1 MLAQQH
7 SGVEDKR
14 VTFVIDH
21 LIFLVSDMRT
31 LLLLILLSTC
41 TGHLSAQKIIST
53 GEWCSHRLTP
63 GALPPSGDGRTD
75 SVDLTH
81 ALVSLDMTA
90 AATQKISG
98 TCTWTFTAKTGGLD
112 RLRFDLLALTVD
124 SVIYEQAHVPFVQ
137 SGEQVY
143 ITLPTALSA
152 GDSRSVAIYYR
163 GQPQKDASGWG
174 GFYFSGSYA
183 FNLGVGFDADPHTF
197 GRAWFPCFDLFDERS
212 TYTFD
217 VVSNPDQPSHCNGLL
232 QLEETTPAGKL
243 RRVWSLSET
252 IPSYLACVA
261 IGPYTTFRRAYAG
274 VNGTIPVEI
283 AAAAADTA
291 KVRNT
296 FVHLPEAI
304 QAYEHW
310 FGPYLWQKIGYSLV
324 PFNSGAME
332 HATNVAIGR
341 TFINGS
347 LSYET
352 LWAHELSH
360 HWWGDLAT
368 CSTAEDMW
376 LNEGWASYSE
386 HLFTEWTYG
395 KKAYN
400 DAVRANF
407 LNVLQNAHIS
417 EGGYRAVSGLP
428 HNLTYG
434 AHVYNKGAVV
444 AHNLRGYMG
453 DSLFRVGIRAALD
466 QTRYDDWSS
475 ENLRDQLE
483 AATGLDLHPF
493 FNDWVF
499 NGGYPDY
506 SIDSV
511 QWTYPIPGQ
520 AQARIFVKQKLRGA
534 PALHTQV
541 PLELTAVS
549 ATGEKKYLNTVV
561 SGEQTAVDWLIDLTE
576 ITPADIRV
584 NTSQRLLQARSE
596 GEKMITS
603 TGATNFQDA
612 KFNLTVTNP
621 GADSVLFRV
630 EHHFAAPDDAGANPA
645 GHALTNRYWQVYG
658 QFSPDFAAQ
667 ATVFYDGRGQGD
679 QLDTELFAAT
689 GNTEDQ
695 VALLYRTGA
704 GQTWQVYPHY
714 IRQNIGTNT
723 DKFGQFKLSAVK
735 AGQYTVAKLSGVN
748 RTVDT
753 DEIPALQIFPN
764 PATDRVTAVSDKP
777 IRKIQIIGTDGK
789 IIRETDTAGEY
800 RVIIGLTD
808 LPAGMYRL
816 VAESDGLIRTGFV
829 QKL

>member
-1 MLAQQH
+1 MMAQLL
-7 SGVEDKR
+7 SDVEEKR
-14 VTFVIDH
+14 ATFVIDY

-31 LLLLILLSTC
+31 LLFLLLSTC
-41 TGHLSAQKIIST
+41 SGLVSAQKIIST

-63 GALPPSGDGRTD
+63 GALPPSSDGRAD

-81 ALVSLDMTA
+81 ARISLDMTA
-90 AATQKISG
+90 AATQTISG
-98 TCTWTFTAKTGGLD
+98 SCTWTFTAKTAGLD
-112 RLRFDLLALTVD
+112 QLRFDLLALTVD
-124 SVIYEQAHVPFVQ
+124 SVIYEQTPVAFSQ
-137 SGEQVY
+137 FGEQVY
-143 ITLPTALSA
+143 ISLPAALGT
-152 GDSRSVAIYYR
+152 GDTRQVSIYYH

-197 GRAWFPCFDLFDERS
+197 GRAWFPCFDLFEERS

-217 VVSNPDQPSHCNGLL
+217 VVSNPDQPSYCNGLL
-232 QLEETTPAGKL
+232 QSEETTPGGKL
-243 RRVWSLSET
+243 RRIWSLTET

-283 AAAAADTA
+283 AAAAADTT

-310 FGPYLWQKIGYSLV
+310 YGPYLWQKIGYSLV

-407 LNVLQNAHIS
+407 LNVLQNSHIS
-417 EGGYRAVSGLP
+417 EGGYRAVSGVP

-434 AHVYNKGAVV
+434 SHVYNKGAVV
-444 AHNLRGYMG
+444 AHNLRAYMG
-453 DSLFRVGIRAALD
+453 DSLFRVGIRAALES
-466 QTRYDDWSS
+466 TRYDDWSS
-475 ENLRDQLE
+475 ENFRDQLE
-483 AATGLDLHPF
+483 AATGLELHPF

-511 QWTYPIPGQ
+511 QWTYPIPGKVH
-520 AQARIFVKQKLRGA
+520 ARIHVKQKLRGA
-534 PALHTQV
+534 PTLHTQV

-549 ATGEKKYLNTVV
+549 VTGEKKYLNTVV
-561 SGEQTAVDWLIDLTE
+561 TGEQTVVDWAIDLSE
-576 ITPADIRV
+576 IVPVDIWV
-584 NTSQRLLQARSE
+584 NTGLRLLQARSE
-596 GEKMITS
+596 EEKMITVN
-603 TGATNFQDA
+603 GATNFQEA

-630 EHHFAAPDDAGANPA
+630 EHHFAVPDDAGANPA
-645 GHALTNRYWQVYG
+645 GHTLTNRYWQVYG
-658 QFSPDFAAQ
+658 QFTPEFAAQ

-689 GNTEDQ
+689 GSAEDQ

-704 GQTWQVYPHY
+704 GQPWQVYPHY
-714 IRQNIGTNT
+714 TRQNIGTNT

-748 RTVDT
+748 RTNEADSEVT
-753 DEIPALQIFPN
+753 LQIFPN
-764 PATDRVTAVSDKP
+764 PATDRVTVVSDIP
-777 IRKIQIIGTDGK
+777 VRKIRITGTDGK
-789 IIRETDTAGEY
+789 IVREIDGMQEY
-800 RVIIGLTD
+800 RVIIGFTD